1 MGPGQVG
8 LEVDPGNG
16 VGVVQ
21 DRPGAVAPG
30 GVGDKAMGI
39 ALEAVGTE
47 HRIAAVTQLPGRF
60 QATHMHHARLAHQG
74 QALGAQYLVE
84 EVRQG
89 GLQLGDFLAL
99 VAGVIG
105 TGARRDRRG
114 GVSGNRIDQGQGQ
127 VGGVQLY
134 RCVGPVAQ
142 LAAPGRAG

>member
-1 MGPGQVG
+1 MPAG
-8 LEVDPGNG
+8 VDRAAATGRQRALAKYR
-16 VGVVQ
+16 VAAITCL
-21 DRPGAVAPG
+21 GA
-30 GVGDKAMGI
+30 
-39 ALEAVGTE
+39 ALQ
-47 HRIAAVTQLPGRF
+47 AADV
-60 QATHMHHARLAHQG
+60 HHAHLTHQG
-74 QALGAQYLVE
+74 QALGAHYLVE